1 MKTVQNVFIQGL
13 PFFFFSLL
21 LYVLLV
27 SDASALQGGEV
38 VIDGRVTIAVEVV
51 KTAEE
56 QARGLGGRSSLL
68 KGRGMLF
75 PFDAAK
81 PRVFWM
87 KGMLIPIDILWIRE
101 GKMVA
106 IDANVAPPRLHETPV
121 IVSQVAD
128 MVLEVPAGFAQEMGV
143 TVGQMVRIRYEG
155 SSR

>member
-1 MKTVQNVFIQGL
+1 MRAVQNFFIQGL
-13 PFFFFSLL
+13 PFFFLL
-21 LYVLLV
+21 LYFLRVP
-27 SDASALQGGEV
+27 DASALQRGEV
-38 VIDGRVTIAVEVV
+38 VIDGRVTITVEVV
-51 KTAEE
+51 QTAQE

-68 KGRGMLF
+68 RGRGMLF

-101 GKMVA
+101 GKLVA
-106 IDANVAPPRLHETPV
+106 IDANIAPPRLHETPAV
-121 IVSQVAD
+121 VSQVAD

>member
-1 MKTVQNVFIQGL
+1 MRAVQNFFIQGL
-13 PFFFFSLL
+13 PFFFLL
-21 LYVLLV
+21 LYFLRVP
-27 SDASALQGGEV
+27 DASALQRGEV
-38 VIDGRVTIAVEVV
+38 VIDGRVTITVEVV
-51 KTAEE
+51 HTAQE

-68 KGRGMLF
+68 RGRGMLF

-101 GKMVA
+101 GKLVA
-106 IDANVAPPRLHETPV
+106 IDANIAPPRLHETPAV
-121 IVSQVAD
+121 VSQVAD